1 MIDGSAREKK
11 KIMLFFSFFRAVLD
25 IMVSW
30 DLLHRCLVGTDT
42 YTLTVKHG
50 GNM

>member
-1 MIDGSAREKK
+1 MIDGSARKK
-11 KIMLFFSFFRAVLD
+11 KICLFFFFFRAVLD

-30 DLLHRCLVGTDT
+30 DLLPRCLVGTDT

-50 GNM
+50 